1 MTAIREHTDIESASK
16 CRPLRSRVEAEA
28 YVASVCF
35 KHGPPELSGI
45 ELEWTVHHSEDP
57 AAELDVSRLV
67 DALAEHAPKTLVDD
81 SPANPLPG
89 GGSVTVEP
97 GGQVEISSAPTT
109 SLAALLTAV
118 REDTAILRSRL
129 ESAGLSFGEHGVDAF
144 RRPRRILRTPRYSA
158 MESAFEPRG
167 IDGLT
172 MMCSTAGLQVC
183 VDAGEEHRV
192 AARWEAAHALGPVL
206 CGLFG
211 NTAAE
216 SSHRPGWVSARQRA
230 VFGSDPVR
238 MRPAAVTVDPAAAWA
253 RRVLDAPVMCVR
265 SDAESWAPAVP
276 MTFAEW
282 IDGADEATP
291 TVADLDY
298 HLTTMFP
305 PVRPHGYL
313 EVRYVDAQ
321 RGDDWIAPAA
331 LMVAL
336 FAQESTVDDVL
347 AATTSA
353 AGRWLR
359 AARYGLGDRHIRQ
372 AACAVVEIGTTAL
385 ATTDLDETLA
395 AQVIDQLR
403 ARIAA

>member
-1 MTAIREHTDIESASK
+1 MTAFREHTGIESEPR

-67 DALAEHAPKTLVDD
+67 AALADNAPKTLVEN
-81 SPANPLPG
+81 SPSLPLPG
-89 GGSVTVEP
+89 GSSVTVEP

-109 SLAALLTAV
+109 SLAALLSAARSDTAV
-118 REDTAILRSRL
+118 LRARL
-129 ESAGLSFGEHGVDAF
+129 AAAGLSFGEHGVDAF
-144 RRPRRILRTPRYSA
+144 RRPRRVLHTPRYSA
-158 MESAFEPRG
+158 MERAFESRG
-167 IDGLT
+167 TDGLT

-192 AARWEAAHALGPVL
+192 AARWEAVHALGPVL

-211 NTAAE
+211 NTAPE
-216 SSHRPGWVSARQRA
+216 SSHRPGWASARQRA

-238 MRPAAVTVDPAAAWA
+238 MRPAAVTKDPAAAWA

-265 SDAESWAPAVP
+265 SDAVSWAPAVA
-276 MTFAEW
+276 MSFAEW
-282 IDGADEATP
+282 IDGAGEAPP
-291 TVADLDY
+291 TVEDLDY

-331 LMVAL
+331 LVVAL
-336 FAQESTVDDVL
+336 FAEESTVDSVR
-347 AATTSA
+347 AAAAPA

-359 AARYGLGDRHIRQ
+359 AARYGLGDHHIRR
-372 AACAVVEIGTTAL
+372 AATAVVDIGAEAI

-403 ARIAA
+403 ARLAA